1 MQSWG
6 LTRLKS
12 FEQANRLESP
22 TQFLCYS
29 LEAEFLP
36 FLVGEGPQF
45 LLFKAFHK
53 LDLSH
58 ACTHTH
64 IISNLL
70 Y

>member
-29 LEAEFLP
+29 LEAEFL
-36 FLVGEGPQF
+36 
-45 LLFKAFHK
+45 LLQETPVFALKA
-53 LDLSH
+53 
-58 ACTHTH
+58 
-64 IISNLL
+64 IS
-70 Y
+70 